1 MRIMTFSKFS
11 SNLFRTCM
19 RSQLQQIY
27 GTQSISYLA
36 LSRTYRYGRVEGPEG
51 GFDRSV
57 FVDALS
63 RSGCLGA
70 PWSRFDQ
77 PEGLRAEEVDRH

>member
-1 MRIMTFSKFS
+1 M
-11 SNLFRTCM
+11 
-19 RSQLQQIY
+19 
-27 GTQSISYLA
+27 
-36 LSRTYRYGRVEGPEG
+36 PEG

-57 FVDALS
+57 FVDVLS
-63 RSGCLGA
+63 LSGCLAA